1 MISNANEDSNPGE
14 ETSMN
19 YTIDAIAKEL
29 GLSKTTVSRAISGKG
44 RISESTRQRVAD
56 FIKEINYMPSAV
68 ARSLAASKTFNIG
81 LIFPQDSTLDE
92 MPYFQD
98 VMVGVCEAA
107 LDHDYDV
114 LNILADNNDIHSLDR
129 AITNKKIDGLIVSRC
144 IKDSRVIEYL
154 KDKELPYVVLGNPL
168 EEGILY
174 VDNDNKTAARR
185 MMEALIDQ
193 HMKKFALVGGNE
205 SFFVTQSRLEGYL
218 EGLNKRGIEVNENLI
233 FLNAHRGERLKSIV
247 STILENEVDCIVC
260 MDDVLCNNTLLFLQ
274 TSGVSVPKDVKLVS
288 YYDSKLLLNHTP
300 SITSLYFD
308 SKYLG
313 AQGVDVLMRKIDGK
327 VAQSR
332 ILTDFNLQMRESTR

>member
-1 MISNANEDSNPGE
+1 
-14 ETSMN
+14 MN
-19 YTIDAIAKEL
+19 YTIDDIAKAL

-44 RISESTRQRVAD
+44 RISEQTRQRVAD
-56 FIKEINYMPSAV
+56 FIKEINYTPSAA
-68 ARSLAASKTFNIG
+68 ARSLATSKTFNIG

-114 LNILADNNDIHSLDR
+114 LNILADNNDIHALDR
-129 AITNKKIDGLIVSRC
+129 AITNRKVDGVVVSRC
-144 IKDSRVIEYL
+144 IKGSRVIEYL
-154 KDKELPYVVLGNPL
+154 KQKKLPYVVLGNPL

-174 VDNDNKTAARR
+174 VDNDNKNAARR
-185 MMEALIDQ
+185 MMEGLIDQ
-193 HMKKFALVGGNE
+193 HMSKFALIGGNE
-205 SFFVTQSRLEGYL
+205 NLFVTQSRLDGYIEGIT
-218 EGLNKRGIEVNENLI
+218 KRGLEVNENMI
-233 FLNAHRGERLKSIV
+233 FLNAHRGERLNSIV
-247 STILENEVDCIVC
+247 SIILENEVDCIVC

-274 TSGVSVPKDVKLVS
+274 TNGVAVPKDVKLVS
-288 YYDSKLLLNHTP
+288 YYDSKLLSNHKP

-313 AQGVDVLMRKIDGK
+313 AQGVDVLMSEIDGK

-332 ILTDFNLQMRESTR
+332 ILTDFNIQMRESTR